1 MDERK
6 RITNNGV
13 ELILNAIYVVIII
26 CSYIIITDTFSKV
39 DNNDYKASYVSGV
52 ILVMP
57 CIIDGIREL
66 LNDTKNEILENS
78 YQTTIKEEIKNF
90 ILEIST
96 QLSIND
102 LESLYNTKDIL
113 NVIYDEW
120 LKYDSPFSTDLENC
134 IFESVEHIK
143 KRYLE
148 DYEK

>member
-1 MDERK
+1 MNKSKKEIQPK
-6 RITNNGV
+6 LETKLNI
-13 ELILNAIYVVIII
+13 ELKN
-26 CSYIIITDTFSKV
+26 
-39 DNNDYKASYVSGV
+39 YKT
-52 ILVMP
+52 
-57 CIIDGIREL
+57 EL
-66 LNDTKNEILENS
+66 LKDSKNEIFEHS

-113 NVIYDEW
+113 NTIYDDW

>member
-1 MDERK
+1 MNKSKKEIQPK
-6 RITNNGV
+6 LENKLST
-13 ELILNAIYVVIII
+13 ELKN
-26 CSYIIITDTFSKV
+26 
-39 DNNDYKASYVSGV
+39 YKT
-52 ILVMP
+52 
-57 CIIDGIREL
+57 EL
-66 LNDTKNEILENS
+66 LKDSKNEIFEHS

-113 NVIYDEW
+113 NTIYDDW

>member
-1 MDERK
+1 MNKSKKEIQPK
-6 RITNNGV
+6 LENKLST
-13 ELILNAIYVVIII
+13 ELKN
-26 CSYIIITDTFSKV
+26 
-39 DNNDYKASYVSGV
+39 YKT
-52 ILVMP
+52 
-57 CIIDGIREL
+57 EL
-66 LNDTKNEILENS
+66 LKDSKNEIFEHS